1 MKDKVAAMQPF
12 GGEHTRKVRVAWL
25 YYIEG
30 LTQDAIAAQ
39 LGVTRMRVQR
49 LLAQARDEGLVRI
62 SITDPIAETIA
73 LAAELKRLFGLSD
86 ALVTPAPTDP
96 AYVRR
101 FIGHAAAEYLADC
114 LHDDMALGVGWGMT
128 LEETARALPSRLLD
142 RFSVVALM
150 GGLTRSSALNPHEIA
165 WQLARTLRGECF
177 YLAAPTYADSRTARD
192 AILGESAIRDVLER
206 GRTVDAALVSV
217 GAFGPDST
225 MRTSGLLNAD
235 DARALEQGGAVGDLL
250 GSQIDAVGHVVATDV
265 NDRVIALS
273 PADLRA
279 IETVILASGGE
290 DKTAIIGAALHGR
303 YVDVLITDEATAARL
318 VGAERER
325 AALQAAPPLT
335 VPVEAS

>member
-1 MKDKVAAMQPF
+1 MEPF

-25 YYIEG
+25 YYVEG

-39 LGVTRMRVQR
+39 LGMTRIRVQR

-62 SITDPIAETIA
+62 TITDPIAETIA
-73 LAAELKRLFGLSD
+73 LAAELKRLFGLND
-86 ALVTPAPTDP
+86 ALVTPAPVDP
-96 AYVRR
+96 AYIRR

-114 LHDDMALGVGWGMT
+114 LHDGMSLGVGWGMT

-142 RFSVVALM
+142 RFSVVSLM

-165 WQLARTLRGECF
+165 WQLARTLCGECF
-177 YLAAPTYADSRTARD
+177 YLAAPTYADSLMARD

-206 GRTVDAALVSV
+206 GRTVDVALVSV

-225 MRTSGLLNAD
+225 MRTSGLLNDD
-235 DARALEQGGAVGDLL
+235 DARALEQAGAVGDLL
-250 GSQIDAVGHVVATDV
+250 GSQIDAAGRVVTADI

-273 PADLRA
+273 PAALRA
-279 IETVILASGGE
+279 IKTVLLVSGGE

-325 AALQAAPPLT
+325 TATQSARLPAVPLD
-335 VPVEAS
+335 AS